1 MSHLRF
7 ALLVSALLPA
17 ASAIADSAMQGEN
30 LLQALPHGYKIGYQ
44 TRQGQMSMSEMVP
57 SDESVESWTSMVTT
71 QVFHGARIPADAFQ
85 QRLAANLSGACS
97 SANAV
102 QIDAGE
108 ADGYTYAL
116 WQHVCPLNPA
126 TGKPEHFWSKTI
138 EATMPSIPSSS
149 HSGTRRRSVTPT
161 WRSGILRESV
171 CATRAFVAEIAR
183 TYARYTRIEL
193 ARLFLPACV
202 VRFTSQARPTLALVP
217 RLSLHKQHRVFE

>member
-7 ALLVSALLPA
+7 ALLVSALFPS

-102 QIDAGE
+102 KIDAGE
-108 ADGYTYAL
+108 EDGYTYTL

-138 EATMPSIPSSS
+138 EGNDAFYSVQFAFRHAPSERD
-149 HSGTRRRSVTPT
+149 TN
-161 WRSGILRESV
+161 
-171 CATRAFVAEIAR
+171 
-183 TYARYTRIEL
+183 
-193 ARLFLPACV
+193 
-202 VRFTSQARPTLALVP
+202 LALRHLAGV
-217 RLSLHKQHRVFE
+217 RLCDSRIRGRDCPNVRPVHQD

>member
-71 QVFHGARIPADAFQ
+71 QVFHGARISADAFQ
-85 QRLAANLSGACS
+85 QQLAANLSGVCS

-102 QIDAGE
+102 KIDAGE
-108 ADGYTYAL
+108 EDGYTYAL

-138 EATMPSIPSSS
+138 EGNDAFYSVQFAFRHAPSERD
-149 HSGTRRRSVTPT
+149 TN
-161 WRSGILRESV
+161 
-171 CATRAFVAEIAR
+171 
-183 TYARYTRIEL
+183 
-193 ARLFLPACV
+193 
-202 VRFTSQARPTLALVP
+202 LALRHLAGV
-217 RLSLHKQHRVFE
+217 RLCDSRIRGRDCPSVRPVHQD